1 MRRIELWMTVALL
14 IAPFDAV
21 AGDGL
26 KEWYLMEPPV
36 DNSSN
41 VGYGVLDQ
49 APLTQWNR
57 IATYSTEA
65 ACEAK
70 RSETVQASKEEI
82 VRLSQTSPLQQRWQT
97 RVGMFKGALQESRL
111 AEASTCVSSD
121 DPRLT
126 SGSTR

>member
-1 MRRIELWMTVALL
+1 MRRIRLWMTVALL

-70 RSETVQASKEEI
+70 RSETVQATKEEI

-97 RVGMFKGALQESRL
+97 RVGMFKGK
-111 AEASTCVSSD
+111 
-121 DPRLT
+121 
-126 SGSTR
+126 